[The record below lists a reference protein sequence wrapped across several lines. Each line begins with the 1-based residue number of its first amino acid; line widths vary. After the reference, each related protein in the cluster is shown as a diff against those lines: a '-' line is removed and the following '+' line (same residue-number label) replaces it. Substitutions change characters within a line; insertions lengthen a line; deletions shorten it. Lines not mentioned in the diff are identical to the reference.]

1 MTTFTLAELAV
12 QTGAEL
18 RGEAEHQI
26 DGLATLAQAR
36 PSQLSFLANPRYAKY
51 LAETRA
57 GVVVMHP
64 TMADQF
70 SGNALLHPDPYQ
82 CYALITALFAPKPAP
97 NGVVHPSA
105 VIAEDAFVDPT
116 ATIGARAVIEP
127 GAHIGAQVSIGAAS
141 VVGAGVSVG
150 ERTRLAAN
158 VTLYPQVHIGTDC
171 IVHGGA
177 VIGADGFGF
186 APASEGWVKV
196 HQLGGVR
203 IGNKV
208 EIGANTCIDCGALD
222 DTIIGDDV
230 KLDNLIQIG
239 HNVVIGDHTAIA
251 AHTAVAGSTH
261 IGARC
266 TIAGCVAV
274 TGHITIADGVHVSGG
289 TVVTKSITEPGSS
302 WSSGTP
308 MLATSEWRRQA
319 ARFGQLDKLSKRVR
333 ELEKRDESPRD

>member
-1 MTTFTLAELAV
+1 MVNPLTLSELALK
-12 QTGAEL
+12 TGADFEGDANYVVE
-18 RGEAEHQI
+18 R
-26 DGLATLAQAR
+26 LATLQRAT
-36 PSQLSFLANPRYAKY
+36 PSDLSFLANPSYAKY
-51 LAETRA
+51 LAQTRA
-57 GVVVMHP
+57 GIVVLHP
-64 TMADQF
+64 DLADQF
-70 SGNALLHPDPYQ
+70 AGNKLLHSDPYR
-82 CYALITALFAPKPAP
+82 CYAQITALFASPVPV
-97 NGVVHPSA
+97 GQGIHPSA
-105 VIAEDAFVDPT
+105 VVAEDAMVDPS
-116 ATIGARAVIEP
+116 ATVGPRAVIEA
-127 GAHIGAQVSIGAAS
+127 GARVEAMAVVGAATVIGPGS
-141 VVGAGVSVG
+141 VVGP
-150 ERTRLAAN
+150 RTRLAAN
-158 VTLYPQVHIGTDC
+158 VTLYGQVTLGADC

-186 APASEGWVKV
+186 APGGEGWVKV

-261 IGARC
+261 IGKRC

-274 TGHITIADGVHVSGG
+274 TGHISIADGVHISGA
-289 TVVTKSITEPGSS
+289 TVVTKSIAEPDSS

-308 MLATSEWRRQA
+308 MLATGDWRRQA
-319 ARFGQLDKLSKRVR
+319 ARFSQLDKLSKRVR
-333 ELEKRDESPRD
+333 DLEKRS

>member
-1 MTTFTLAELAV
+1 MATHYTLAELA
-12 QTGAEL
+12 QTVDAAFEGDA
-18 RGEAEHQI
+18 
-26 DGLATLAQAR
+26 DYTVTGLATLQRASAQD
-36 PSQLSFLANPRYAKY
+36 LSFLANAHYAKY
-51 LAETRA
+51 LSSTRA
-57 GVVVMHP
+57 GILVIHP
-64 TMADQF
+64 DMASQF
-70 SGNALLHPDPYQ
+70 SGNKLLHSDPYR
-82 CYALITALFAPKPAP
+82 CYAQITALFAPAP
-97 NGVVHPSA
+97 TGATGVHPTAVVASDA
-105 VIAEDAFVDPT
+105 VIDPT
-116 ATIGARAVIEP
+116 ATIGPRAVIEA
-127 GAHIGAQVSIGAAS
+127 GARIEAQAIVGAATVVGPGS
-141 VVGAGVSVG
+141 VVGP
-150 ERTRLAAN
+150 RTRLAAN
-158 VTLYPQVHIGTDC
+158 VTLYGQVTLGADC

-186 APASEGWVKV
+186 APSGEGWVKV

-251 AHTAVAGSTH
+251 AHTAVAGSTQ
-261 IGARC
+261 IGQRC

-274 TGHITIADGVHVSGG
+274 TGHITIADGVHVSGA
-289 TVVTKSITEPGSS
+289 TVVTKSIVEPNSS

-308 MLATSEWRRQA
+308 MLATGEWRRQA

-333 ELEKRDESPRD
+333 DLEKRS

>member
-1 MTTFTLAELAV
+1 MTTYTLADLVAHTGAQLRGDPAYAV
-12 QTGAEL
+12 Q
-18 RGEAEHQI
+18 
-26 DGLATLAQAR
+26 GLATLALAG
-36 PSQLSFLANPRYAKY
+36 PADLSFLANPRYAKY
-51 LAETRA
+51 LTETRA

-64 TMADQF
+64 SMADQF
-70 SGNALLHPDPYQ
+70 AGHALLHPDPYQ
-82 CYALITALFAPKPAP
+82 CYAKITALFAPQA
-97 NGVVHPSA
+97 NSSGEIHPSA
-105 VIAEDAFVDPT
+105 EVAESAFIDPT
-116 ATIGARAVIEP
+116 ARIGARAVIEA
-127 GAHIGAQVSIGAAS
+127 GARILAGASVGAAS
-141 VVGAGVSVG
+141 VVGEGSVVG
-150 ERTRLAAN
+150 ARTRLAAN
-158 VTLYPQVHIGTDC
+158 VTLYPQVTLGEDC

-186 APASEGWVKV
+186 APTQDGWVKV

-208 EIGANTCIDCGALD
+208 EIGANTCIDCGALE
-222 DTIIGDDV
+222 DTIIGNDV

-251 AHTAVAGSTH
+251 AHTAVAGSTR
-261 IGARC
+261 IGERC

-289 TVVTKSITEPGSS
+289 TVVTKSITEAGSS

-308 MLATSEWRRQA
+308 MLSTSDWRRQA

-333 ELEKRDESPRD
+333 ELEKREPSGD